1 MAHRLRLHFGSG
13 RSNTAP
19 ELEILDPEREDND
32 DFFMAFHTLPRRN
45 GPHPFS
51 RRRIDCED
59 GSGHLQEGGS
69 LKRSTSM
76 FIPQLLNSIDA
87 RPMRSSSMQ
96 ISLQRNAVNG
106 HASESGSPP
115 EESCPFSGLGERCLS
130 LDGSHSSPSSS
141 QVTPEDSPTR
151 ELENMGHEV
160 NGGSS
165 NHTIFC
171 TIPSNNWN
179 NEGAA
184 SSQEDNVNKPAL
196 DLNISGV
203 RIQHRASSVDMP
215 QVTLMPFGPEAQN
228 NSSCSEPRRWSL
240 QHLPDGSANSG
251 KKLFVLQLQQSQ
263 SNSAGGDCN
272 FGFTGTKGDRLIR
285 YPRIRLGRS
294 TSYPVQPQAERIS
307 PMEEDAHCG
316 NDQCGPDMAR
326 SNSVERISPGQGCTF
341 KICPDQNARQQHF
354 RILVTHEKNQPC
366 GQENSNT
373 AAPLAANSSVSRNTN
388 ILAT

>member
-1 MAHRLRLHFGSG
+1 MAHRLRFHFGSG

-19 ELEILDPEREDND
+19 ELEILDHDREDND
-32 DFFMAFHTLPRRN
+32 DCFMAFHTLPRRN

-51 RRRIDCED
+51 RRSIDCED
-59 GSGHLQEGGS
+59 GSGRLQEGGS

-96 ISLQRNAVNG
+96 ISLQHNAVNG
-106 HASESGSPP
+106 QANECESPP
-115 EESCPFSGLGERCLS
+115 EESCHFSGLGEWCTS

-151 ELENMGHEV
+151 ELENLGHEV

-179 NEGAA
+179 TKGAA

-196 DLNISGV
+196 DFNISRV

-263 SNSAGGDCN
+263 SNSAGADCN
-272 FGFTGTKGDRLIR
+272 FGFTGTKGDRLVR

-316 NDQCGPDMAR
+316 NDQHGPDMAR
-326 SNSVERISPGQGCTF
+326 RNSVERISPGQGCTF
-341 KICPDQNARQQHF
+341 KICPDQNSRQQHF